1 MNMFRDLAMAAMIAL
16 AISLA
21 VSDPLD
27 WKWVAAAGPQVVE
40 GINFLVTTRPFSIIV
55 LVAVALA
62 LFMTR
67 LKY

>member
-1 MNMFRDLAMAAMIAL
+1 MNQFRDLMILALIILAACIGLGQPDTWTWPATG
-16 AISLA
+16 
-21 VSDPLD
+21 
-27 WKWVAAAGPQVVE
+27 GPYVVE
-40 GINFLVTTRPFSIIV
+40 SVNFLAASRPWSIVV

>member
-1 MNMFRDLAMAAMIAL
+1 MAAMIAL